1 MILIQDAGT
10 QDPVSSL
17 DEICQHCTREQR
29 TTHIKNTEGKVQI
42 SLQTKCPDAYAAV
55 SLNIMVSSKE
65 LVLWNKGSA
74 RECLKSIF
82 TLHMFP
88 KCGRKAYVRQ
98 GNSLI

>member
-1 MILIQDAGT
+1 MVLIQDAGT

-29 TTHIKNTEGKVQI
+29 THIKNTEGKVKY
-42 SLQTKCPDAYAAV
+42 QTKCPDAYVAV

-82 TLHMFP
+82 TST
-88 KCGRKAYVRQ
+88 YVSKRWKE
-98 GNSLI
+98 SLCEARH